1 MNLVQQMNKKIYD
14 KEDWQEFRK
23 EILELVMLYNQVK
36 EYSDFTKDKI
46 EYIKSLFFL
55 SQRNAITA
63 FFIKVGFLVTDGV
76 PSLKNFLSKESID
89 ELIVLYNKKV
99 GLVRNK
105 IYAHNA
111 KSDKIMN
118 GFSLSNEDVEEVY
131 YKIISLAQEIDRKHN
146 DLKVYEFI
154 SNADGIKSIE
164 HLIQDSMEL
173 TELKKKIRSKG
184 FKSNVELEIMT
195 GKIKIEDEV

>member
-23 EILELVMLYNQVK
+23 EIFELVILYNQVK
-36 EYSDFTKDKI
+36 EYSCFDKDKI
-46 EYIKSLFFL
+46 EFVKSFFYL
-55 SQRNAITA
+55 SQRNAITS
-63 FFIKVGFLVTDGV
+63 FFIKVGFLITDGI
-76 PSLKNFLSKESID
+76 PTLKNFIPKD
-89 ELIVLYNKKV
+89 TYGVLISLYNKKV

-146 DLKVYEFI
+146 DLKVYEFVL
-154 SNADGIKSIE
+154 NTDGIKSIE

-173 TELKKKIRSKG
+173 TELKKNIRNKG